1 MLERLG
7 LVLLALMLVVS
18 LAPALQ
24 AATPDEDM
32 KGAATEETPTPA
44 LPATTQLGLVV
55 MVLLVMTAS
64 AVALLGG
71 GLAGRLAPAGT
82 KREAV
87 EASDRASS
95 GKGSPKNKSRRA
107 FAQQRDRQSQ
117 ARKGW
122 NVSRRGGMPAKP
134 RRRGGP
140 GCRGVR

>member
-7 LVLLALMLVVS
+7 LVLLALTLVVG
-18 LAPALQ
+18 LAPASH

-32 KGAATEETPTPA
+32 KGAATAEDPTA

-71 GLAGRLAPAGT
+71 GLGGRFAPAAA
-82 KREAV
+82 KQEAV
-87 EASDRASS
+87 EADDRASR
-95 GKGSPKNKSRRA
+95 GKGSPKNKSKRA

-122 NVSRRGGMPAKP
+122 NVSQRGAMRAKP